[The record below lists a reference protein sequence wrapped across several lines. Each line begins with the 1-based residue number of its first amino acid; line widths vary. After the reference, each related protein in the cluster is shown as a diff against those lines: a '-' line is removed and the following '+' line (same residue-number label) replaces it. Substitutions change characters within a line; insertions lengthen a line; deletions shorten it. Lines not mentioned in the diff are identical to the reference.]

1 MIPVLF
7 PASETAFAS
16 HGIGDLVD
24 AISCSVDMKDE
35 QYELS
40 MEYPV
45 DGSHF
50 ADIGQNKFILA
61 KPNQTDYPQPFR
73 VYRITKPIKGRVTVY
88 GRHLGY
94 DLSGIPVQPFKATS
108 ASDFATK
115 LTANVLVTCPFT
127 FQTDIVKTEDL
138 EFDYPMS
145 AREMIIQWAETY
157 GGELVFDKYTVRL
170 VQSAGQNRGVVI
182 RYGVDLVDATMEENI
197 SSCATGIVP
206 YYLEAQSKHLVV
218 GSVLNAQGTFD
229 HVKIIP
235 VDVSDYIV
243 STNPSVQD
251 VDAVGLIWLDENS
264 IGRPEMSLKL
274 SYAQIG
280 QTVRQGDTITV
291 KVERMG
297 IDVLA
302 KVTQTVYDVIKERYT
317 SVNVGDIRDTFAA
330 DIYDASRLKTGLLD
344 LKRIK
349 DKSITGGKMASG
361 SVGERVIAD
370 DSVSVWK
377 LQDHAVTE
385 DKILDGSVTQSKIP
399 NGSILR
405 DKISQEFEDAI
416 ADIEDKVAGRKLMKL
431 NATQI
436 KLNGR
441 QFVIDRETGA
451 VMATK
456 D

>member
-7 PASETAFAS
+7 PASETTFTS

-24 AISCSVDMKDE
+24 AISCNVDMKDE

-50 ADIGQNKFILA
+50 SDIGQNKFILA
-61 KPNQTDYPQPFR
+61 KPNQTDDQQPFR

-108 ASDFATK
+108 AADFATK
-115 LTANVLVTCPFT
+115 LAANVLVTCPFT

-145 AREMIIQWAETY
+145 AREMIMQWAETY

-170 VQSAGQNRGVVI
+170 VQSAGQNRGEVI

-206 YYLEAQSKHLVV
+206 YYLDAQSKHLVV

-251 VDAVGLIWLDENS
+251 VDDVGLIWLDENS

-274 SYAQIG
+274 LYAQIG

-302 KVTQTVYDVIKERYT
+302 KVTQTVYDVLKERYS

-330 DIYDASRLKTGLLD
+330 DIYDASRLKTGLLN

-349 DKSITGGKMASG
+349 DKSITGSKMASG
-361 SVGERVIAD
+361 SVGARVIAD
-370 DSVSVWK
+370 NSISVWK
-377 LQDHAVTE
+377 LQDNAVTA
-385 DKILDGSVTQSKIP
+385 DKISNGSITQSKIP

-405 DKISQEFEDAI
+405 DKISQEFEAAL
-416 ADIEDKVAGRKLMKL
+416 ADVEDKVAGRKTMRL

-441 QFVIDRETGA
+441 TFVIDSDGV
-451 VMATK
+451 VMATAP
-456 D
+456 

>member
-1 MIPVLF
+1 
-7 PASETAFAS
+7 
-16 HGIGDLVD
+16 
-24 AISCSVDMKDE
+24 
-35 QYELS
+35 
-40 MEYPV
+40 
-45 DGSHF
+45 
-50 ADIGQNKFILA
+50 
-61 KPNQTDYPQPFR
+61 
-73 VYRITKPIKGRVTVY
+73 
-88 GRHLGY
+88 
-94 DLSGIPVQPFKATS
+94 
-108 ASDFATK
+108 
-115 LTANVLVTCPFT
+115 
-127 FQTDIVKTEDL
+127 
-138 EFDYPMS
+138 
-145 AREMIIQWAETY
+145 
-157 GGELVFDKYTVRL
+157 
-170 VQSAGQNRGVVI
+170 
-182 RYGVDLVDATMEENI
+182 
-197 SSCATGIVP
+197 
-206 YYLEAQSKHLVV
+206 
-218 GSVLNAQGTFD
+218 
-229 HVKIIP
+229 VKIIP

-251 VDAVGLIWLDENS
+251 VDDVGLIWLDENS

-302 KVTQTVYDVIKERYT
+302 KVTQTVYDVLKERYT

-377 LQDHAVTE
+377 LQDNAVTE
-385 DKILDGSVTQSKIP
+385 DKILNGSVTQSKIP
-399 NGSILR
+399 SGSIKR
-405 DKISQEFEDAI
+405 DQITQEFEAAL
-416 ADIEDKVAGRKLMKL
+416 ADVEDKVAGRKTMKL

-441 QFVIDRETGA
+441 TFVIDSDGV
-451 VMATK
+451 VMATAP
-456 D
+456 